1 MEASSSERE
10 EWMNETL
17 HYMAERHPEL
27 STAELDQLKTTGLRF
42 CNPVIPHGKDH
53 TALNYEG
60 AEA

>member
-1 MEASSSERE
+1 MEASSPERE

-27 STAELDQLKTTGLRF
+27 SAAELEQLKTTGLRF